1 MAHFCKKLQAGCR
14 RGWMLVLAAMLTVFA
29 PAAFAQSAPTVTG
42 TVTDQSGLPVIGAT
56 IIEQG
61 TTNGATT
68 GVDGS
73 YSLKLRGGGN
83 SANLIFLSLG
93 FVSQTVPVNGRTKID
108 VKLAEDAVALDAVVA
123 IGYGTVKQ
131 KDLTTAVSIVKTDDL
146 ARRPITS
153 ASGALQGKAAG
164 VQVIQ
169 PNGSPGQGMVVRV
182 RGASSISSS
191 NDPLYVVD
199 GVPVGE
205 GNYAI
210 AYLSPNEIESMQVLK
225 DASSAAIYGSRA
237 ANGVVFITTKRGSLD
252 NPTISVDTRFGINT
266 RAVPEY
272 DIITDPGEYL
282 EAQWRTMRDTKWV
295 ENGGDLAAASL
306 YASQEVLGA
315 HGNYS
320 PYKYSSTYLIDPA
333 TGKLD
338 PSARRMYSERLQDE
352 LFKSGFRNETNVSV
366 SGGNDKSDYFISLGY
381 LKDESYVIES
391 GFERYSA
398 RVNVNTKLRK
408 WIKVGANL
416 SYAHTVQNNV
426 LENSSAASSAFATA
440 RSWEPVYPV
449 YARDAEGNIKYD
461 ENGDKVYDLGTGQTD
476 GTTTRPGT
484 SGQNIIATLKM
495 DTRDIKRNNLQGRA
509 YGEIYFLRD
518 FTFTSSASLGY
529 RASDELL
536 FYNPTIGDGRGTNG
550 RVNKTS
556 TDVYDLDLIQ
566 MLNYK
571 KSIGRHSINA
581 LVGHEYNSWVRDYL
595 DVSKTNIYDPKNPQ
609 LNNAGEMGSINGYQ
623 DVLRIQGFFGK
634 LEYNYD
640 NRYYFSGGI
649 RRDGTSRFKYH
660 PWGTFW
666 SVGGSWRIGAEKF
679 MENTHDWLSELK
691 LRATYGTQGN
701 EDLTNYYPYTDQY
714 NVTISEG
721 KLGTEIYY
729 YGNPDLSWEKQKTFD
744 LGLDVGLL
752 DDRINLTMDY
762 FIRVSDGLLF
772 KRTKDISTGRAYD
785 WYNVGKLR
793 NSGFEFDVNV
803 KIIQKKDWYW
813 DVSINGYTYANKML
827 NLPDEYKEAGMP
839 NGNQRIYE
847 GKDIYRWEMR
857 QYAGLDEKGNS
868 LWYMDQDITDSEGN
882 VVGVEKVTT
891 DKATEATQ
899 YLLEKSALPDF
910 TGGLNTTLRWKSLDL
925 TIMANFQFGG
935 YGYDYDFSAFSSAN
949 FPMNRLKDYADAWNP
964 ETGKGS
970 APIWNTN
977 DSNINASSDRFLV
990 SNTYFNLRNITLGY
1004 TFPAGWM
1011 SKIGIKS
1018 ARIYFACDNVF
1029 FASKRKGYDPRTSMG
1044 GQGATIA
1051 LNSVDGTYY
1060 SPIRTTSVGLNIN
1073 F

>member
-1 MAHFCKKLQAGCR
+1 M
-14 RGWMLVLAAMLTVFA
+14 
-29 PAAFAQSAPTVTG
+29 
-42 TVTDQSGLPVIGAT
+42 
-56 IIEQG
+56 
-61 TTNGATT
+61 
-68 GVDGS
+68 
-73 YSLKLRGGGN
+73 
-83 SANLIFLSLG
+83 
-93 FVSQTVPVNGRTKID
+93 
-108 VKLAEDAVALDAVVA
+108 
-123 IGYGTVKQ
+123 
-131 KDLTTAVSIVKTDDL
+131 
-146 ARRPITS
+146 
-153 ASGALQGKAAG
+153 
-164 VQVIQ
+164 
-169 PNGSPGQGMVVRV
+169 
-182 RGASSISSS
+182 
-191 NDPLYVVD
+191 
-199 GVPVGE
+199 
-205 GNYAI
+205 
-210 AYLSPNEIESMQVLK
+210 
-225 DASSAAIYGSRA
+225 
-237 ANGVVFITTKRGSLD
+237 VFITTKRGSLD

-282 EAQWRTMRDTKWV
+282 EAQWRTMRDTKWASSP
-295 ENGGDLAAASL
+295 EEGGGDLAAAAL

-315 HGNYS
+315 HGNYN

-352 LFKSGFRNETNVSV
+352 LFKTGFRNETNVSV
-366 SGGNDKSDYFISLGY
+366 SGGNEKSDYFISLGY

-391 GFERYSA
+391 DFERYSA

-416 SYAHTVQNNV
+416 SYAHTVQNNI
-426 LENSSAASSAFATA
+426 LEGSSLASSAFATA
-440 RSWEPVYPV
+440 RSWEPVFPV
-449 YARDAEGNIKYD
+449 YARDAEGKIKYD

-518 FTFTSSASLGY
+518 FTFTSSMSLGY

-536 FYNPTIGDGRGTNG
+536 FYNPTIGDGRGSKG
-550 RVNKTS
+550 RINKKS
-556 TDVYDLDLIQ
+556 TDVYDLNLIQ

-571 KSIGRHSINA
+571 KSVGRHNINA
-581 LVGHEYNSWVRDYL
+581 LIGHEYNSWVRDYAE
-595 DVSKTNIYDPKNPQ
+595 VEKTNIYDPKNPQ

-649 RRDGTSRFKYH
+649 RRDGTSRFKYN

-666 SVGGSWRIGAEKF
+666 SVGASWRIGAEKF
-679 MENTHDWLSELK
+679 MESTHSWLSELK

-701 EDLTNYYPYTDQY
+701 EDLANYYPYTDQY
-714 NVTISEG
+714 TVTISEG

-729 YGNPDLSWEKQKTFD
+729 YGNPDLTWEKQKTFD

-752 DDRINLTMDY
+752 NDRINLTMDY

-793 NSGFEFDVNV
+793 NSGFEFDLNV
-803 KIIQKKDWYW
+803 KLIQKKDWYW
-813 DVSINGYTYANKML
+813 DMSVNGYTYANKML
-827 NLPDEYKEAGMP
+827 NLPDEYKVSGMP

-857 QYAGLDEKGNS
+857 QFAGLDEKGNS
-868 LWYMDQDITDSEGN
+868 LWYMDRDLTDGEGN

-891 DKATEATQ
+891 GDATEATQ
-899 YLLEKSALPDF
+899 YLLERSALPDF

-925 TIMANFQFGG
+925 TIMTNFQFGG

-949 FPMNRLKDYADAWNP
+949 FPMNRLKNYADAWNP

-977 DSNINASSDRFLV
+977 DSNINASSDRFLI
-990 SNTYFNLRNITLGY
+990 SKTYFNLRNITLGY
-1004 TFPAGWM
+1004 TFPANWM

-1018 ARIYFACDNVF
+1018 VRVYFACDNVF

-1044 GQGATIA
+1044 GQGATVA

>member
-1 MAHFCKKLQAGCR
+1 MC
-14 RGWMLVLAAMLTVFA
+14 
-29 PAAFAQSAPTVTG
+29 
-42 TVTDQSGLPVIGAT
+42 I
-56 IIEQG
+56 
-61 TTNGATT
+61 
-68 GVDGS
+68 
-73 YSLKLRGGGN
+73 
-83 SANLIFLSLG
+83 
-93 FVSQTVPVNGRTKID
+93 
-108 VKLAEDAVALDAVVA
+108 
-123 IGYGTVKQ
+123 
-131 KDLTTAVSIVKTDDL
+131 
-146 ARRPITS
+146 
-153 ASGALQGKAAG
+153 
-164 VQVIQ
+164 
-169 PNGSPGQGMVVRV
+169 
-182 RGASSISSS
+182 
-191 NDPLYVVD
+191 
-199 GVPVGE
+199 
-205 GNYAI
+205 
-210 AYLSPNEIESMQVLK
+210 
-225 DASSAAIYGSRA
+225 
-237 ANGVVFITTKRGSLD
+237 
-252 NPTISVDTRFGINT
+252 
-266 RAVPEY
+266 
-272 DIITDPGEYL
+272 
-282 EAQWRTMRDTKWV
+282 RD
-295 ENGGDLAAASL
+295 
-306 YASQEVLGA
+306 
-315 HGNYS
+315 
-320 PYKYSSTYLIDPA
+320 
-333 TGKLD
+333 
-338 PSARRMYSERLQDE
+338 R
-352 LFKSGFRNETNVSV
+352 
-366 SGGNDKSDYFISLGY
+366 
-381 LKDESYVIES
+381 
-391 GFERYSA
+391 
-398 RVNVNTKLRK
+398 
-408 WIKVGANL
+408 
-416 SYAHTVQNNV
+416 
-426 LENSSAASSAFATA
+426 
-440 RSWEPVYPV
+440 
-449 YARDAEGNIKYD
+449 
-461 ENGDKVYDLGTGQTD
+461 GTGQTD

-827 NLPDEYKEAGMP
+827 NL
-839 NGNQRIYE
+839 
-847 GKDIYRWEMR
+847 
-857 QYAGLDEKGNS
+857 S
-868 LWYMDQDITDSEGN
+868 LIH
-882 VVGVEKVTT
+882 
-891 DKATEATQ
+891 
-899 YLLEKSALPDF
+899 
-910 TGGLNTTLRWKSLDL
+910 
-925 TIMANFQFGG
+925 I
-935 YGYDYDFSAFSSAN
+935 
-949 FPMNRLKDYADAWNP
+949 
-964 ETGKGS
+964 
-970 APIWNTN
+970 
-977 DSNINASSDRFLV
+977 
-990 SNTYFNLRNITLGY
+990 
-1004 TFPAGWM
+1004 
-1011 SKIGIKS
+1011 
-1018 ARIYFACDNVF
+1018 
-1029 FASKRKGYDPRTSMG
+1029 
-1044 GQGATIA
+1044 
-1051 LNSVDGTYY
+1051 
-1060 SPIRTTSVGLNIN
+1060 
-1073 F
+1073 